1 MNIRDINKFILDMEK
16 ELNLFDYSIDGVYF
30 WKLIR
35 LSISNTI
42 RKRTGVSEQA
52 HTKNKQSLSAK
63 LKVIPLLYIN
73 TYLHGVGSRSR
84 KVDTLI
90 FEHPRKQYIDG
101 EFRDIYT
108 DPIRERVEK
117 SGSSYELVDHPQLR
131 KHFNRPS
138 RERSYL
144 EHNYISYMIKALC
157 LKIKIGSDDINLLNS
172 ISDRINSEYGFNIN
186 IKDITEK
193 DIKKFRWEESFYRKM
208 LTKRGVKKVYLV
220 VSYGKEALISACHRE
235 GVKCIELQHG
245 VMSTY
250 HLGYHFPDRESVPYF
265 PHEIELFGRYW
276 RDSVALPLKAANTPI
291 KGYPYLNNKLKE
303 FNNLEKI
310 RNQVLFI
317 SQGVLGKDLSSL
329 AVNYAKENRDKR
341 VIYKL
346 HPGEYSRWRD
356 EYKAL
361 LDLPDNLIVV
371 DNNEVNLYQ
380 YLAES
385 TYVVGVYSTVMYE
398 AISMACRLI
407 LVDLPGYEY
416 LEYLINEG
424 YAGFSTTDS
433 SNLKD
438 VMGNFK
444 RNNSMESSYFFS

>member
-16 ELNLFDYSIDGVYF
+16 EFNLFDYSIDGVYF

-42 RKRTGVSEQA
+42 RKKAGISEQA
-52 HTKNKQSLSAK
+52 HTKNKQSLFAK

-90 FEHPRKQYIDG
+90 FEHPRKQLIDG
-101 EFRDIYT
+101 EYRDIYT
-108 DPIRERVEK
+108 DPVRERLEN
-117 SGSSYELVDHPQLR
+117 SGISYELVDHPQLR

-144 EHNYISYMIKALC
+144 EHNYISYM
-157 LKIKIGSDDINLLNS
+157 LKSLITQVKISSDDKRLLTS
-172 ISDRINSEYGFNIN
+172 ISDRINSEFGFFIN

-193 DIKKFRWEESFYRKM
+193 ILKKFLWEESFYRQM
-208 LTKRGVKKVYLV
+208 LKKRDIKEIYLV

-245 VMSTY
+245 VMSAY
-250 HLGYHFPDRESVPYF
+250 HLGYHFPDRESIPYF
-265 PHEIELFGRYW
+265 PNEIELFGRYW
-276 RDSVALPLKAANTPI
+276 RDSVALPLNNTYTPI
-291 KGYPYLNNKLKE
+291 KGYSYLNKKLAE
-303 FNNLEKI
+303 FKDIKKI
-310 RNQVLFI
+310 DNQVLFI
-317 SQGVLGKDLSSL
+317 SQGVIGKELSKL
-329 AVNYAKENRDKR
+329 AVSYARENKDKKI
-341 VIYKL
+341 IYKL

-356 EYKAL
+356 EYKTL
-361 LDLPDNLIVV
+361 LDLPENMVVV
-371 DNNEVNLYQ
+371 DNNEINLYQ

-385 TYVVGVYSTVMYE
+385 NYVIGVYSTVMYE
-398 AISMACRLI
+398 AISMSCRLI

-416 LEYLINEG
+416 LEYLIEEG
-424 YAGFSTTDS
+424 YAGLSTADS
-433 SNLKD
+433 SDLKD
-438 VMGNFK
+438 VMDNFNN
-444 RNNSMESSYFFS
+444 NNSMKSSYFFS